1 MAERNKKMRALILSA
16 RRTGECNRLVTVL
29 SAENGIFSAIL
40 YGGPKSR
47 LRSLVQ
53 PFYAGTLYVY
63 ADEARHS
70 VKITDFDAENCH
82 LSLRTSLFKSWA
94 ASFACELAVKT
105 KCAGD
110 SERAFVLLSAFLD
123 GTDAVSETEARLGML
138 RFLWRYLALLG
149 LQPDARFCAS
159 CKASLLSHE
168 KDAVFDESQNGFICR
183 DCRSFSPEY
192 PRTQPQQFSMDIDAL
207 TYIAAV
213 SELPPGQVRKLLVPP
228 CSAGRIKQL
237 LFYLIEKSCGTRL
250 ETLES
255 GAGIL

>member
-1 MAERNKKMRALILSA
+1 MAERNKKMRAIILSA
-16 RRTGECNRLVTVL
+16 RKTGECNRLVTVL
-29 SAENGIFSAIL
+29 SAQSGIFSALL

-53 PFYAGTLYVY
+53 PFYTGTLYIY
-63 ADEARHS
+63 CDAAHRS
-70 VKITDFDAENCH
+70 VKITDFDAECCH

-94 ASFACELAVKT
+94 ASFACELTVKT

-110 SERAFVLLSAFLD
+110 SERAFALLCAFLD

-149 LQPDARFCAS
+149 IQPDARFCAS
-159 CKASLLSHE
+159 CGTSLLSHE
-168 KDAVFDESQNGFICR
+168 KNAVFDESQNGFICC
-183 DCRSFSPEY
+183 DCRSFSQEKA
-192 PRTQPQQFSMDIDAL
+192 RAASWQFTMDIDAL

-213 SELPPGQVRKLLVPP
+213 SELPPGQVRKLLVPEVSS
-228 CSAGRIKQL
+228 CRIKQL

-255 GAGIL
+255 GSGIL